1 VVLLIPCPL
10 TPMAPALAHA
20 PFHRDGWIYEEK
32 VDGWRMIVYKDGPR
46 VRLISRNGVDHTAR
60 FPELAAAIVKLRPQ
74 VLVLDGEVAVF
85 DEQLVS
91 RFHLL
96 GESDSDELCTP
107 PMFIG
112 FDVLQV
118 GRRDLRADP
127 LERRRPILEDAIAG
141 SELVLPVRRLDPSG
155 AKAWDIVERRG
166 LEGFVAKDPRSV
178 YRSGPTRSWVKV
190 KLRHEGVFV
199 VGGLRAA
206 DGAGGVLVGE
216 RVGDE
221 LHYRGVVE
229 WGVHAD
235 DRLELTSQAVQRE
248 SPFADLRTMRGAVW
262 LAPRLR
268 AEISY
273 AEIAAGRLRAP
284 VWRKLV
290 RSGRPDVARR
300 AGAPVLRP

>member
-1 VVLLIPCPL
+1 MLIPCPL
-10 TPMAPALAHA
+10 TPMAPAVAHA

-32 VDGWRMIVYKDGPR
+32 VDGWRLIVYKDGPR
-46 VRLISRNGVDHTAR
+46 VRLISRNAVEHTAR
-60 FPELAAAIVKLRPQ
+60 FRELAAAIVKLRPH

-96 GESDSDELCTP
+96 GESDSEELCTP

-141 SELVLPVRRLDPSG
+141 SKLVLPVRRFEPCG

-166 LEGFVAKDPRSV
+166 LEGFVAKDPQSV

-190 KLRHEGVFV
+190 KLRHERVFV

-206 DGAGGVLVGE
+206 HGAGGVLVGE

-235 DRLELTSQAVQRE
+235 DRLELTSQAAQRV

-262 LAPRLR
+262 FAPRLR

-273 AEIAAGRLRAP
+273 AEIAAGP
-284 VWRKLV
+284 VWRGLV

-300 AGAPVLRP
+300 SGAPVLRS